1 MLQLVYKKSLKT
13 KYIILQVALFF
24 FFLGL
29 YIFLDFE
36 GNISYD
42 TMINRFGV
50 GITLLHISMNV
61 IIAIAS
67 AIMVSYSIINFTFTK
82 KEVAGS
88 SAVPFLSFIFGIL
101 TFGCTSCVVAFLSA
115 VGIAFTPVVLPNGNL
130 LFKLIAT
137 LFVLLGMAWVLYSIK
152 HTKCKIK

>member
-1 MLQLVYKKSLKT
+1 MLQLVYKESFKP
-13 KYIILQVALFF
+13 KYIVLQGALFIF
-24 FFLGL
+24 FWGL
-29 YIFLDFE
+29 YTFLDFE
-36 GNISYD
+36 GNISYQ
-42 TMINRFGV
+42 TMINNFGLGV
-50 GITLLHISMNV
+50 TLLHIIMNV
-61 IIAIAS
+61 IIAVAS

-115 VGIAFTPVVLPNGNL
+115 VGIAFTPLVLPNGNL
-130 LFKLIAT
+130 LFKVIAT
-137 LFVLLGMAWVLYSIK
+137 AFVLLGMAWVLYSIK